1 MSRAFSRLLVSAA
14 ALLLAAVAAEGLWR
28 ALRAASLLPVSPLRT
43 VFDPELG
50 WRLAPGVRVRHRAP
64 EYDVTY
70 RIDGRGERIV
80 GGAPAGR
87 RPLSLFVGDSLT
99 FGWGVEGEETFAARA
114 AAALDL
120 RVADLGIPGYGTDQ
134 ILLKLRRDGLPRRP
148 VLVVFAFCR
157 NDLVEVLY
165 GRRYGWPKPRFSLR
179 GGALVAAPPARVFF
193 LQRHSYLLRSGS
205 SLLQRRSGT
214 AGAVARQAEAERLI
228 RRLTAAMAAE
238 TAAAGGRFVLVV
250 DGDGWLRPA
259 LADAPGS
266 LWVDAQP
273 RLAAAARDGP
283 VGFRDDQHWTARGH
297 AAVAAAI
304 ADALAPHLPP

>member
-1 MSRAFSRLLVSAA
+1 VSRVLPRFLVSAT
-14 ALLLAAVAAEGLWR
+14 ALLVAAVAAEGLWR
-28 ALRAASLLPVSPLRT
+28 GLRAASLLPVSPLRT
-43 VFDPELG
+43 IADPDLG
-50 WRLAPGVRVRHRAP
+50 WRLAPGARIRHRSP

-80 GGAPAGR
+80 GGAAGG
-87 RPLSLFVGDSLT
+87 RPLALFVGDSLT

-114 AAALDL
+114 GAALGL
-120 RVADLGIPGYGTDQ
+120 RVADLGVPGYGTDQ

-148 VLVVFAFCR
+148 ALVVFAFCR

-165 GRRYGWPKPRFSLR
+165 GSRYGWPKPRFALR
-179 GGALVAAPPARVFF
+179 GGALVAAPPARGFF

-205 SLLQRRSGT
+205 SLLQRRAGT
-214 AGAVARQAEAERLI
+214 AGAAARQAEAERLI

-259 LADAPGS
+259 LAGAPGS
-266 LWVDAQP
+266 LWVDARP
-273 RLAAAARDGP
+273 RLAAAARGGP
-283 VGFRDDQHWTARGH
+283 IGFRDDQHWTPRGH
-297 AAVAAAI
+297 AAVAAAL
-304 ADALAPHLPP
+304 ADALAPHPPP